1 MDRITAMR
9 VYVETAERG
18 SLSAAALQTG
28 MSRAMASRYLASIEQ
43 WAGARLMHRSTRR
56 LSLTAAGQRMLSL
69 CREML
74 AVSALVDRLAAESE
88 DEPQG
93 QLRITASSIF
103 SQTQLAP
110 AIMDFLARYPKAS
123 VDLQALDRTV
133 NLIEERIDLAIRI
146 TAELEPN
153 LIARRIGTCRSAI
166 CAAPAYLRAR
176 EVPRQAC
183 DLASHNCL
191 SYAYFSQSLWQF
203 MHQGEMVAVPVHGNF
218 STNDSA
224 TLLRAALA
232 GGGIV
237 MLPTFAIEEDL
248 RTGRLVQ
255 LLSDHEVADMGI
267 HGVYTSRQ
275 HQSALMRTMI
285 DFLAQRFDDGVKPNT
300 I

>member
-18 SLSAAALQTG
+18 SLSAAALQEG
-28 MSRAMASRYLASIEQ
+28 MSRAMASRYLASMEQ

-56 LSLTAAGQRMLSL
+56 LSLTAAGQQMLGL

-74 AVSALVDRLAAESE
+74 AVSTQVDQLAAESE
-88 DEPQG
+88 DAPQG
-93 QLRITASSIF
+93 QLRITSSSIF

-110 AIMDFLARYPKAS
+110 AVMDFLARYPKAF

-146 TAELEPN
+146 TAELDPN

-166 CAAPAYLRAR
+166 CAAPAYLRGR
-176 EVPRQAC
+176 EVPKQAR
-183 DLASHNCL
+183 DLASHICL
-191 SYAYFSQSLWQF
+191 RYAYYGQSVWQF
-203 MHQGEMVAVPVHGNF
+203 MHQGESVVVPVQGNF

-224 TLLRAALA
+224 TLRRAALA
-232 GGGIV
+232 GGGIA
-237 MLPTFAIEEDL
+237 MLPTFAIDEDL
-248 RTGRLVQ
+248 REGRLLP

-267 HGVYTSRQ
+267 HAVYTSRQ
-275 HQSALMRTMI
+275 HQSVLMRTMI
-285 DFLAQRFDDGVKPNT
+285 DFLAQRFDDGVKPKLL
-300 I
+300 